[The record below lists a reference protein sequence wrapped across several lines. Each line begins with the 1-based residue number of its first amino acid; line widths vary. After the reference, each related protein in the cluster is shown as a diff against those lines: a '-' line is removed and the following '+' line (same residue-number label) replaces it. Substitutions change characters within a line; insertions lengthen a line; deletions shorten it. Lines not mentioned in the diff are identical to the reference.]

1 MTMLTSNLY
10 PQKPH
15 TLLLPANG
23 SIPNNEKLPALIYT
37 GVLPASD
44 DLASTAEALLTRNGW
59 PTEWRDIVLP
69 YHHYHS
75 TAHEVLA
82 AVAGE
87 GHLILGGE
95 DGLQVIVRA
104 GDVLVLPTGFGHKG
118 GCHSDDFLLVVAIRL
133 ASIGIC
139 ASSHRTIPHA
149 SAWNPCPF
157 LPQTRS
163 SVPMVHSYVSGAVK

>member
-1 MTMLTSNLY
+1 MTMLTSSPY

-15 TLLLPANG
+15 TLLLPPNG

-87 GHLILGGE
+87 GHLTLGGE
-95 DGLQVIVRA
+95 DGLQVIVCA

-118 GCHSDDFLLVVAIRL
+118 GCHSDDFLLVGGYPPGQHRDLCTESPDDTARHRMESLCFPATDPVFGASGPLVRL
-133 ASIGIC
+133 W
-139 ASSHRTIPHA
+139 R
-149 SAWNPCPF
+149 
-157 LPQTRS
+157 R
-163 SVPMVHSYVSGAVK
+163 